1 MRRFLVADSAVNWL
15 WLMLPLLA
23 LDQGTKWWVSHSFNL
38 FESKAVAPFL
48 QFTLMHNTGAAFS
61 FLADASGW
69 QRWFFI
75 GLGVAV
81 IVGLLLWLRR
91 IPRDQ
96 HWVPAALALL
106 AGGALGNVIDRV
118 WHGYVIDFIDVYYGS
133 WHFPAFNVADSA
145 LTIGVAMLLI
155 DGFFLSARKQDAA

>member
-1 MRRFLVADSAVNWL
+1 MRRFLIADSAVNWL
-15 WLMLPLLA
+15 WLMLPVLA
-23 LDQGTKWWVSHSFNL
+23 LDQGTKWWVNQHFHL
-38 FESKAVAPFL
+38 FESQAVAPLL

-61 FLADASGW
+61 FLAEASGW

-81 IVGLLLWLRR
+81 IAGLLLWLRR
-91 IPRDQ
+91 IPRGQ
-96 HWVPAALALL
+96 RFVPAALALL

-145 LTIGVAMLLI
+145 LTVGVAMLLI
-155 DGFFLSARKQDAA
+155 DGFFLSGRKQESA